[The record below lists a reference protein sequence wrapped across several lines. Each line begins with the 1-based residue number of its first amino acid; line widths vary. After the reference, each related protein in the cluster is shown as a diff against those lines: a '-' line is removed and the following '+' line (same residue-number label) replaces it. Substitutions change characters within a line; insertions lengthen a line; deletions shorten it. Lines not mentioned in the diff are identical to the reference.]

1 MIKVINDWYIEV
13 NVCKG
18 VTNYIVRR
26 GTGER
31 DKKGGVIDRPQA
43 FCGTLGSAIDFIRKQ
58 NIAESLQSVSCDLPE
73 ALRVVETANTTF
85 TEILK
90 KCGLM

>member
-1 MIKVINDWYIEV
+1 VIKVINDWYIEV

-85 TEILK
+85 TEMLK
-90 KCGLM
+90 KGGLM

>member
-31 DKKGGVIDRPQA
+31 NKKGGVIDRPQA
-43 FCGTLGSAIDFIRKQ
+43 FCGTLGSALEFIRKQ
-58 NIAESLQSVSCDLPE
+58 NIAESLTNVSCDLPK

-85 TEILK
+85 TEMLK
-90 KCGLM
+90 KGGLM

>member
-26 GTGER
+26 GNGER
-31 DKKGGVIDRPQA
+31 DKKGGIIDRPHA

-58 NIAESLQSVSCDLPE
+58 NIAESLQGVSCDLPE

-85 TEILK
+85 TEMLK
-90 KCGLM
+90 RGGLM

>member
-26 GTGER
+26 GTGEM
-31 DKKGGVIDRPQA
+31 DKKGGVIDRPKA

-85 TEILK
+85 TEMLK
-90 KCGLM
+90 KGGLM